1 MKENKAKQII
11 AAIGRG
17 AKKVVNAVK
26 PWIIPMMVVT
36 TISAA
41 WDGFSTARRNE
52 REIRE
57 LQRRI
62 DHTEINITLLPKE
75 NEPEDTAGLAEE
87 NTKLLEDAL
96 DITEGKEELSA

>member
-1 MKENKAKQII
+1 MKENKLKKIG

-17 AKKVVNAVK
+17 AKKAYNAVK
-26 PWIIPMMVVT
+26 PFIAPLLIVT

-41 WDGFSTARRNE
+41 WDGYSQSRRNE

-62 DHTEINITLLPKE
+62 DHTEINITLMPKE
-75 NEPEDTAGLAEE
+75 DEPEETEKMAED
-87 NTKLLEDAL
+87 NTKLLEEAL
-96 DITEGKEELSA
+96 DITEGKEELAS

>member
-1 MKENKAKQII
+1 MKNIKEIG

-17 AKKVVNAVK
+17 VKKAYNAVK
-26 PWIIPMMVVT
+26 PWVAPLLVVT

-41 WDGFSTARRNE
+41 WDGYSQSRRNE

-62 DHTEINITLLPKE
+62 DHTDIHITLMPKE
-75 NEPEDTAGLAEE
+75 EEPDDTESMAEE
-87 NTKLLEDAL
+87 NTKLLEEAL